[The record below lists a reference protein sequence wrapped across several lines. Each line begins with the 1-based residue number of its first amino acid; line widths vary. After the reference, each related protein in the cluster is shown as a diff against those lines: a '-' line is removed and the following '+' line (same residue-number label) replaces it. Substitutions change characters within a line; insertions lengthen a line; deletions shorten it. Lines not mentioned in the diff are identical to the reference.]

1 MGESHRTFQQTAVP
15 WGLTADL
22 SSGILLYR
30 SRPTVGLKR
39 EKELMARIVKEH
51 AVRRNEILDVAQRLV
66 NTKGYEQ
73 MTIQD
78 ILDGLQI
85 SKGAFYHYFDS
96 KQALLEAIIERMVEE
111 VEQLILPIVHDPHL
125 PALEK
130 FQRFFAII
138 NRYKIT
144 QKTFFL
150 ELLRVWYADD
160 NAIYRQKLRTAGV
173 KLVTPWLSVI
183 IRQGIQEGVLTTS
196 YPDQVGEVVLSLAM
210 NLGDT
215 LGELLLSFEAKRDDM
230 LRIER
235 IVAAY
240 TDAVERVLGAPGDSL
255 QLVDTQTLK
264 EWFVSPGD
272 NV

>member
-1 MGESHRTFQQTAVP
+1 
-15 WGLTADL
+15 
-22 SSGILLYR
+22 
-30 SRPTVGLKR
+30 
-39 EKELMARIVKEH
+39 MARIVKEH
-51 AVRRNEILDVAQRLV
+51 AVRRNEILDMAQRLV
-66 NTKGYEQ
+66 DTKGYEQ

-96 KQALLEAIIERMVEE
+96 KQALLEAIIERMVEA
-111 VEQLILPIVHDPHL
+111 VEQLILPMVHDPYL

-130 FQRFFAII
+130 FQRFFAVI
-138 NRYKIT
+138 NRYKTT

-160 NAIYRQKLRTAGV
+160 NAIYRQKLRAAGV

-183 IRQGIQEGVLTTS
+183 IRQGIQEGVLTNS
-196 YPDQVGEVVLSLAM
+196 YPDQVGEVVLSLVQ

-235 IVAAY
+235 TVAAY
-240 TDAVERVLGAPGDSL
+240 TDAVERVLGAPRDSL
-255 QLVDTQTLK
+255 QLVDAQTLK